1 MLRDG
6 CAALRKVYKIGF
18 MMIKDTS
25 AQDVQ
30 VKAAINYKKY
40 IIASVIS
47 LLIGFV
53 CIQTLMAGNG
63 ADTSI
68 SRAKLQIAVVQVKTL
83 IRDIAA
89 SGKIVAANAPQ
100 MYSPERGFIDL
111 KVKAGDTVKE
121 GDTLALLQSPELTNE
136 LKQQESVLKRLEG
149 EQQRQHLQARR
160 QTLALNKTLDMAEV
174 ELNAAK
180 RENRRA
186 QLSIQKHLISQI
198 DLEKAVDDLSR
209 AKLTYKHAQQ
219 EVSLAKDTL
228 AFESQAAKSDVTRQQ
243 LIVDDLNRKVSNL
256 SIKATVT
263 GIVGNL
269 LVQQKAAVTQS
280 QALMTL
286 VDLSNFEAELQV
298 PESYA
303 NELGLGMEVELKLGS
318 ETVMGVLSAISPEV
332 NNREVTARVRF
343 DGVSNNIRQNQRLT
357 ARILLDNRQDI
368 MQIKRG
374 AFMQQGGIV
383 AYKVEGNIA
392 KRIPITTGATS
403 INAVELLSGVKE
415 NDEIIISSYSDFKQ
429 ADTILLN

>member
-1 MLRDG
+1 
-6 CAALRKVYKIGF
+6 
-18 MMIKDTS
+18 MIKDTS

-30 VKAAINYKKY
+30 VKAPMNYKKY
-40 IIASVIS
+40 AVITAVIFIVASTIAYIFLTSHS
-47 LLIGFV
+47 
-53 CIQTLMAGNG
+53 AKS
-63 ADTSI
+63 SI
-68 SRAKLQIAVVQVKTL
+68 SRSKVQVAKVHVKAL

-89 SGKIVAANAPQ
+89 SGKIVAANAPKI
-100 MYSPERGFIDL
+100 YSPERGFIDL
-111 KVKAGDTVKE
+111 KVKAGDTVKQ

-136 LKQQESVLKRLEG
+136 LKQQESVLKRLQG

-160 QTLALNKTLDMAEV
+160 QTLTLNKTLDMAQV
-174 ELNAAK
+174 ELNAAE

-219 EVSLAKDTL
+219 EVLLAKDTL
-228 AFESQAAKSDVTRQQ
+228 AFELQAAKSDVTRQQ
-243 LIVDDLNRKVSNL
+243 LIVDDLIRKVSNL

-280 QALMTL
+280 QPLMTL

-303 NELGLGMEVELKLGS
+303 NELGLGMEVELKLGN
-318 ETVMGVLSAISPEV
+318 ETVIGNLSAISPEV

-343 DGVSNNIRQNQRLT
+343 KGVTNNIRQNQRLT
-357 ARILLDNRQDI
+357 ARILLDNREGV
-368 MQIKRG
+368 MQVKRG

-383 AYKVEGNIA
+383 AYKVQGNIA
-392 KRIPITTGATS
+392 KRIPITIGATS

>member
-1 MLRDG
+1 
-6 CAALRKVYKIGF
+6 
-18 MMIKDTS
+18 MIKDTS
-25 AQDVQ
+25 AQDIQ
-30 VKAAINYKKY
+30 VKAPISYKKY
-40 IIASVIS
+40 AIITAIVFIVVSTIAYIFLTS
-47 LLIGFV
+47 HS
-53 CIQTLMAGNG
+53 AKS
-63 ADTSI
+63 SI
-68 SRAKLQIAVVQVKTL
+68 SRSKVQIAKVHVKAL

-89 SGKIVAANAPQ
+89 SGKIVAANAPKI
-100 MYSPERGFIDL
+100 YSPERGFIDL
-111 KVKAGDTVKE
+111 KVKAGDTVKQ

-160 QTLALNKTLDMAEV
+160 QTLTLNKTLDMAQV
-174 ELNAAK
+174 ELNAAE

-209 AKLTYKHAQQ
+209 AKLSYKHAQQ
-219 EVSLAKDTL
+219 EVLLAKDTL
-228 AFESQAAKSDVTRQQ
+228 AFELQAAKSDVTRQQ
-243 LIVDDLNRKVSNL
+243 LIVDDLIRKVSNL

-280 QALMTL
+280 QPLMTL

-303 NELGLGMEVELKLGS
+303 NELGLGMEVELKLGN
-318 ETVMGVLSAISPEV
+318 ETVMGNLSAISPEV

-343 DGVSNNIRQNQRLT
+343 KGVTNNIRQNQRLT
-357 ARILLDNRQDI
+357 ARILLDNREGV
-368 MQIKRG
+368 MQVKRG
-374 AFMQQGGIV
+374 AFMQQGGII
-383 AYKVEGNIA
+383 AYKVDGNIA
-392 KRIPITTGATS
+392 KRIPITIGATS
-403 INAVELLSGVKE
+403 INAVELLSGLKE

-429 ADTILLN
+429 ANTILLN

>member
-1 MLRDG
+1 
-6 CAALRKVYKIGF
+6 
-18 MMIKDTS
+18 MIKDTS

-30 VKAAINYKKY
+30 VKAPVNYKKHALVAAIVLILAFVIAY
-40 IIASVIS
+40 IFLTSHSAKS
-47 LLIGFV
+47 
-53 CIQTLMAGNG
+53 
-63 ADTSI
+63 SI
-68 SRAKLQIAVVQVKTL
+68 SRSKVQIAKVHVKAL

-89 SGKIVAANAPQ
+89 SGKIVAANAPKI
-100 MYSPERGFIDL
+100 YSPERGFIDL
-111 KVKAGDTVKE
+111 KVKAGDTVKQ
-121 GDTLALLQSPELTNE
+121 GNTLALLQSPELTNE

-160 QTLALNKTLDMAEV
+160 QTLTLNKTLDMAQV
-174 ELNAAK
+174 ELNAAE

-209 AKLTYKHAQQ
+209 AKLSYKHAQQ
-219 EVSLAKDTL
+219 EVLLAKDTL
-228 AFESQAAKSDVTRQQ
+228 AFELQAAKSDVTRQQ
-243 LIVDDLNRKVSNL
+243 LIVDDLIRKVSNL

-280 QALMTL
+280 QPLMTL

-303 NELGLGMEVELKLGS
+303 NELGLGMEVELKLGN
-318 ETVMGVLSAISPEV
+318 ETVMGNLSAISPEV

-343 DGVSNNIRQNQRLT
+343 KGVTNNIRQNQRLT
-357 ARILLDNRQDI
+357 ARILLDNREGV
-368 MQIKRG
+368 MQVKRG
-374 AFMQQGGIV
+374 AFMQQGGII
-383 AYKVEGNIA
+383 AYKVDGNIA
-392 KRIPITTGATS
+392 KRIPITIGATS
-403 INAVELLSGVKE
+403 INAVELLSGLKE

-429 ADTILLN
+429 ANTILLN

>member
-1 MLRDG
+1 
-6 CAALRKVYKIGF
+6 
-18 MMIKDTS
+18 MIKDTS

-30 VKAAINYKKY
+30 VEAPISYKKY
-40 IIASVIS
+40 AIITAIVFIVVSAIAYIFLTS
-47 LLIGFV
+47 HS
-53 CIQTLMAGNG
+53 AKS
-63 ADTSI
+63 SI
-68 SRAKLQIAVVQVKTL
+68 SRSKVQIAKVHVKAL

-89 SGKIVAANAPQ
+89 SGKIVAANAPKI
-100 MYSPERGFIDL
+100 YSPERGFIDL
-111 KVKAGDTVKE
+111 KVKAGDTVKQ
-121 GDTLALLQSPELTNE
+121 GNTLALLQSPELTNE

-160 QTLALNKTLDMAEV
+160 QTLTLNKTLDMAQV
-174 ELNAAK
+174 ELNAAE

-209 AKLTYKHAQQ
+209 AKLSYKHAQQ
-219 EVSLAKDTL
+219 EVLLAKDTL
-228 AFESQAAKSDVTRQQ
+228 AFELQAAKSDVTRQQ
-243 LIVDDLNRKVSNL
+243 LIVDDLIRKVSNL

-280 QALMTL
+280 QPLMTL

-303 NELGLGMEVELKLGS
+303 NELGLGMEVELKLGN
-318 ETVMGVLSAISPEV
+318 ETVMGNLSAISPEV

-343 DGVSNNIRQNQRLT
+343 KGVTNNIRQNQRLT
-357 ARILLDNRQDI
+357 ARILLDNREGV
-368 MQIKRG
+368 MQVKRG
-374 AFMQQGGIV
+374 AFMQQGGII
-383 AYKVEGNIA
+383 AYKVDGNIA
-392 KRIPITTGATS
+392 KRISITIGATS
-403 INAVELLSGVKE
+403 INAVELLSGLKE

-429 ADTILLN
+429 ANTILLN

>member
-1 MLRDG
+1 
-6 CAALRKVYKIGF
+6 
-18 MMIKDTS
+18 MIKDTS

-30 VKAAINYKKY
+30 VKAPISYKKY
-40 IIASVIS
+40 AIITAIVFIVVSTVAYIFLTNHS
-47 LLIGFV
+47 
-53 CIQTLMAGNG
+53 AKS
-63 ADTSI
+63 SI
-68 SRAKLQIAVVQVKTL
+68 SRSKVQVAKVHVKAL

-89 SGKIVAANAPQ
+89 SGKIVAANAPKI
-100 MYSPERGFIDL
+100 YSPERGFIDL
-111 KVKAGDTVKE
+111 KVKAGDTVKQ
-121 GDTLALLQSPELTNE
+121 GGTLALLQSPELTNE
-136 LKQQESVLKRLEG
+136 LKQQESVLKRLQG

-160 QTLALNKTLDMAEV
+160 QTLTLNKTLDMAQV
-174 ELNAAK
+174 ELNAAE

-219 EVSLAKDTL
+219 EVLLAKDTL
-228 AFESQAAKSDVTRQQ
+228 AFELQAAKSDVTRQQ
-243 LIVDDLNRKVSNL
+243 LIVDDLIRKVSNL
-256 SIKATVT
+256 SIKASVT

-280 QALMTL
+280 QPLMTL

-303 NELGLGMEVELKLGS
+303 NELGLGMEVELKLGN
-318 ETVMGVLSAISPEV
+318 ETVMGNLSAISPEV

-343 DGVSNNIRQNQRLT
+343 KGVTNNIRQNQRLT
-357 ARILLDNRQDI
+357 ARILLDNREGV
-368 MQIKRG
+368 MQVKRG
-374 AFMQQGGIV
+374 AFMQQGGIF

-392 KRIPITTGATS
+392 KRIPITIGATS

>member
-1 MLRDG
+1 
-6 CAALRKVYKIGF
+6 
-18 MMIKDTS
+18 MIKDTS

-30 VKAAINYKKY
+30 VKAPISYKKY
-40 IIASVIS
+40 AIITVIVFIVVS
-47 LLIGFV
+47 TVAYIFS
-53 CIQTLMAGNG
+53 TNHSAKS
-63 ADTSI
+63 SI
-68 SRAKLQIAVVQVKTL
+68 SRSKVQVAKVHVKAL

-89 SGKIVAANAPQ
+89 SGKIVAANAPKI
-100 MYSPERGFIDL
+100 YSPERGFIDL
-111 KVKAGDTVKE
+111 KVKAGDTVKQ
-121 GDTLALLQSPELTNE
+121 GGTLALLQSPELTNE
-136 LKQQESVLKRLEG
+136 LKQQESVLKRLQG

-160 QTLALNKTLDMAEV
+160 QTLTLNKTLDMAQV
-174 ELNAAK
+174 ELNAAE

-219 EVSLAKDTL
+219 EVLLAKDTL
-228 AFESQAAKSDVTRQQ
+228 AFELQAAKSDVTRQQ
-243 LIVDDLNRKVSNL
+243 LIVDDLIRKVSNL
-256 SIKATVT
+256 SIKASVT

-280 QALMTL
+280 QPLMTL

-303 NELGLGMEVELKLGS
+303 NELGLGMEVELKLGN
-318 ETVMGVLSAISPEV
+318 ETVMGNLSAISPEV

-343 DGVSNNIRQNQRLT
+343 KGVTNNIRQNQRLT
-357 ARILLDNRQDI
+357 ARILLDNREGV
-368 MQIKRG
+368 MQVKRG
-374 AFMQQGGIV
+374 AFMQQGGTF

-392 KRIPITTGATS
+392 KRIPITIGATS
-403 INAVELLSGVKE
+403 INAVELLSGLKE

>member
-1 MLRDG
+1 
-6 CAALRKVYKIGF
+6 
-18 MMIKDTS
+18 MIKDTS

-30 VKAAINYKKY
+30 VKAPISYKKY
-40 IIASVIS
+40 AIITAIVFIVVSAIAYIFLTS
-47 LLIGFV
+47 HS
-53 CIQTLMAGNG
+53 AKS
-63 ADTSI
+63 SI
-68 SRAKLQIAVVQVKTL
+68 SRSKVQIAKVHVKAL

-89 SGKIVAANAPQ
+89 SGKIVAANAPKI
-100 MYSPERGFIDL
+100 YSPERGFIDL
-111 KVKAGDTVKE
+111 KVKAGDTVKQ

-160 QTLALNKTLDMAEV
+160 QTLTLNKTLDMAQV
-174 ELNAAK
+174 ELNAAE

-209 AKLTYKHAQQ
+209 AKLSYKHAQQ
-219 EVSLAKDTL
+219 EVLLAKDTL
-228 AFESQAAKSDVTRQQ
+228 AFELQAAKSDVTRQQ
-243 LIVDDLNRKVSNL
+243 LIVDDLIRKVSNL

-280 QALMTL
+280 QPLMTL

-303 NELGLGMEVELKLGS
+303 NELGLGMEVELKLGN
-318 ETVMGVLSAISPEV
+318 ETVMGNLSAISPEV

-343 DGVSNNIRQNQRLT
+343 KGVTNNIRQNQRLT
-357 ARILLDNRQDI
+357 ARILLDNREGV
-368 MQIKRG
+368 MQVKRG
-374 AFMQQGGIV
+374 AFMQQGGII
-383 AYKVEGNIA
+383 AYKVDGNIA
-392 KRIPITTGATS
+392 KRISITIGATS
-403 INAVELLSGVKE
+403 INAVELLSGLKE

-429 ADTILLN
+429 ANTILLN

>member
-1 MLRDG
+1 
-6 CAALRKVYKIGF
+6 
-18 MMIKDTS
+18 MIKDTS

-30 VKAAINYKKY
+30 VKAPISYKKY
-40 IIASVIS
+40 AIITAIVFIVVSAIAYIFLTS
-47 LLIGFV
+47 HS
-53 CIQTLMAGNG
+53 AKS
-63 ADTSI
+63 SI
-68 SRAKLQIAVVQVKTL
+68 SRSKVQIAKVHVKAL

-89 SGKIVAANAPQ
+89 SGKIVAANAPKI
-100 MYSPERGFIDL
+100 YSPERGFIDL
-111 KVKAGDTVKE
+111 KVKAGDTVKQ

-160 QTLALNKTLDMAEV
+160 QTLTLNKTLDMAQV
-174 ELNAAK
+174 ELNAAE

-198 DLEKAVDDLSR
+198 DLEKAVDELSR
-209 AKLTYKHAQQ
+209 AKLSYKHAQQ
-219 EVSLAKDTL
+219 EVLLAKDTL
-228 AFESQAAKSDVTRQQ
+228 AFELQAAKSDVTRQQ
-243 LIVDDLNRKVSNL
+243 LIVDDLIRKVSNL

-280 QALMTL
+280 QPLMTL

-303 NELGLGMEVELKLGS
+303 NELGLGMEVELKLGN
-318 ETVMGVLSAISPEV
+318 ETVMGNLSAISPEV

-343 DGVSNNIRQNQRLT
+343 KGVTNNIRQNQRLT
-357 ARILLDNRQDI
+357 ARILLDNREGV
-368 MQIKRG
+368 MQVKRG
-374 AFMQQGGIV
+374 AFMQQGGII
-383 AYKVEGNIA
+383 AYKVDGNIA
-392 KRIPITTGATS
+392 KRISITIGATS
-403 INAVELLSGVKE
+403 INAVELLSGLKE

-429 ADTILLN
+429 ANTILLN

>member
-1 MLRDG
+1 
-6 CAALRKVYKIGF
+6 
-18 MMIKDTS
+18 MIKDTS

-30 VKAAINYKKY
+30 VKAPISYKKY
-40 IIASVIS
+40 AIITAIVFIVLSTIAYIFFTS
-47 LLIGFV
+47 HS
-53 CIQTLMAGNG
+53 AKS
-63 ADTSI
+63 SI
-68 SRAKLQIAVVQVKTL
+68 SRSKVQIAKVHVKAL

-100 MYSPERGFIDL
+100 IYSPERGFIDL
-111 KVKAGDTVKE
+111 KVKAGDTVKQ

-160 QTLALNKTLDMAEV
+160 QTLTLNKTLDMAQV
-174 ELNAAK
+174 ELNAAE

-209 AKLTYKHAQQ
+209 ARLTYKHAQQ
-219 EVSLAKDTL
+219 EVLLAKDTL
-228 AFESQAAKSDVTRQQ
+228 AFELQAAKSDVTRQQ
-243 LIVDDLNRKVSNL
+243 LIVDDLIRKVRNL

-280 QALMTL
+280 QPLMTL

-303 NELGLGMEVELKLGS
+303 NELGLGMEVELKLGN
-318 ETVMGVLSAISPEV
+318 ETVMGNLSAISPEV

-343 DGVSNNIRQNQRLT
+343 KGVTNNIRQNQRLT
-357 ARILLDNRQDI
+357 ARILLDNREGV
-368 MQIKRG
+368 MQVKRG
-374 AFMQQGGIV
+374 AFMQQGGII
-383 AYKVEGNIA
+383 AYKVDGNIA
-392 KRIPITTGATS
+392 KRIPITIGATS
-403 INAVELLSGVKE
+403 INAVELLSGLKE

-429 ADTILLN
+429 ANTILLN